1 MNYGYFAASNSS
13 EGFKSYYGEIFER
26 ADRLYVIKG
35 GPGTGKSSLMKRLAD
50 AALRKGYKIEYYYC
64 SSDPSSLDGVFI
76 EGKNNRLGIIDG
88 TFPHVWEPTHA
99 GVREEI
105 INLGQ
110 FWDSKALR
118 NQKNEIFAL
127 SNKKS
132 AAFKRAYAYL
142 RSCGNLRAVT
152 DSLVRKATDF
162 DKLQAAAKRLAL
174 SLELDSGDMTEIP
187 SAITA
192 VSMNGKVRFD
202 TIEKNSDK
210 IWCIGDFY
218 GVGQWFLDA
227 FIGCLHNYNVRARIA
242 HDCIEPRYS
251 EGVLLESHRLGFV
264 IGREEDGNKYINPK
278 RFVRTERIREIR
290 SELRYAS
297 KLYSDCLD
305 GALHSLAE
313 ARLYHFLLEDIYK
326 HAMDFSALNEFYG
339 ELAAGI
345 FEV

>member
-35 GPGTGKSSLMKRLAD
+35 GPGTGKSSLMQRLANT
-50 AALRKGYKIEYYYC
+50 ASRKGYEIEYYYC

-76 EGKNNRLGIIDG
+76 RGKENSVGVIDG

-99 GVREEI
+99 GAVEEI

-110 FWDSKALR
+110 FWDSRSLR
-118 NQKNEIFAL
+118 EQKNEIFSL
-127 SNKKS
+127 TNKKS

-152 DSLVRKATDF
+152 DSLMRKATDF
-162 DKLQAAAKRLAL
+162 EKLQAAAKRLAA
-174 SLELDSGDMTEIP
+174 SLELSSGNMSEIP
-187 SAITA
+187 SVITA

-202 TIEKNSDK
+202 TIERNSDK
-210 IWCIGDFY
+210 IWTIGDFY

-227 FIGCLHNYNVRARIA
+227 FIGCLHNFDVRARVA

-264 IGREEDGNKYINPK
+264 IGREEDGDKFINPK
-278 RFVRTERIREIR
+278 RFVRTEKIREIR
-290 SELRYAS
+290 GELRYAS
-297 KLYSDCLD
+297 RLYSECLD
-305 GALHSLAE
+305 GALHALDE
-313 ARLYHFLLEDIYK
+313 AKLYHFLLEDIYK
-326 HAMDFSALNEFYG
+326 HTMDFKALNEFSK
-339 ELAAGI
+339 ELAVSI
-345 FEV
+345 FEA